1 MEPIL
6 LQKSLPTFLALGL
19 FFWGLTSPMGPLA
32 EGAGGPVLGGPCEY
46 KIYEGRAE
54 IMAIRPVRSPG
65 DPRTTFEVTYSFQPE
80 APITEPFAQTE
91 GRTFLLTMK
100 NGTFPDQRFLKKY
113 RIEPGRVF
121 DCALK
126 VITRGTCTPTL
137 FEFSG
142 IDLGDYGTR

>member
-1 MEPIL
+1 M
-6 LQKSLPTFLALGL
+6 
-19 FFWGLTSPMGPLA
+19 
-32 EGAGGPVLGGPCEY
+32 
-46 KIYEGRAE
+46 
-54 IMAIRPVRSPG
+54 
-65 DPRTTFEVTYSFQPE
+65 TYSFQPE

-100 NGTFPDQRFLKKY
+100 NGTRLDQGFLNKY

-121 DCALK
+121 DCVLK